1 MTCTMTQR
9 ERLREARRALL
20 AYPHVFG
27 AALLAPAEGPRDR
40 WTVELALGPD
50 VDGFDSELQ
59 LVAYQHGLTLLA
71 VESRSPTETRV
82 VAGLE
87 SRA

>member
-1 MTCTMTQR
+1 MTCTTTHR

-20 AYPHVFG
+20 SYPHVFG

-50 VDGFDSELQ
+50 ADGFDSELQ
-59 LVAYQHGLTLLA
+59 LVAHQHDLTLLA
-71 VESRSPTETRV
+71 VESRSPSETRV
-82 VAGLE
+82 VVGLE
-87 SRA
+87 ARA